1 VTHTFSA
8 EDIIKCCMTCAQSKT
23 EHTSLWRTTLPSLM
37 LLHNWQHK
45 SNYYINLYMSTMIW
59 WGRKRDEY

>member
-1 VTHTFSA
+1 
-8 EDIIKCCMTCAQSKT
+8 MTCAQSKT